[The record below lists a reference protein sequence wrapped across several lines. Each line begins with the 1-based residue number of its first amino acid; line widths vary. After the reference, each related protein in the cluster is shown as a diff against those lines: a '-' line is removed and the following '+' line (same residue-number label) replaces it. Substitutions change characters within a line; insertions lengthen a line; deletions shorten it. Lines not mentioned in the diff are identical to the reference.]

1 MNRRCFS
8 TSSVCGVLSDKL
20 VRKRCSES
28 REVRGEG
35 LVEATPLLLMRLTR
49 RTILKLSRHSCMS
62 ARVDRGKCLT
72 MCIAQ
77 PEKRT
82 LSLCP
87 CVLYVLFLWRSGSI
101 AHGMFACLLQ
111 YCAHSPSS
119 SRKKKRA
126 ARRKRASPVVKPAW
140 GAGAGAHDQVSPASG
155 KSGKG
160 LSKSSRGNGRKSK
173 APASNDKLALPPTA
187 NAFDAGGVFIRRKGP
202 TQAATALLTLP
213 DEKQRD
219 ALFSRIDCNGNG
231 GLSLAEIDKACVE
244 LWPHFNNKPALMRA
258 YKSADRNGDGFITR
272 REFKKLLQYIIYFTG
287 LWDKF
292 ESIDT
297 DGDRRLSLEEFIVGS
312 AMVGHPLSPTEART
326 AFQAM
331 DDNGGGVVSC
341 CRACAANAL

>member
-1 MNRRCFS
+1 M
-8 TSSVCGVLSDKL
+8 CGCSLRGY
-20 VRKRCSES
+20 VRLAPGNA
-28 REVRGEG
+28 V
-35 LVEATPLLLMRLTR
+35 A
-49 RTILKLSRHSCMS
+49 
-62 ARVDRGKCLT
+62 A
-72 MCIAQ
+72 
-77 PEKRT
+77 
-82 LSLCP
+82 
-87 CVLYVLFLWRSGSI
+87 
-101 AHGMFACLLQ
+101 FAM
-111 YCAHSPSS
+111 
-119 SRKKKRA
+119 
-126 ARRKRASPVVKPAW
+126 
-140 GAGAGAHDQVSPASG
+140 
-155 KSGKG
+155 
-160 LSKSSRGNGRKSK
+160 
-173 APASNDKLALPPTA
+173 
-187 NAFDAGGVFIRRKGP
+187 
-202 TQAATALLTLP
+202 P
-213 DEKQRD
+213 DEAERN